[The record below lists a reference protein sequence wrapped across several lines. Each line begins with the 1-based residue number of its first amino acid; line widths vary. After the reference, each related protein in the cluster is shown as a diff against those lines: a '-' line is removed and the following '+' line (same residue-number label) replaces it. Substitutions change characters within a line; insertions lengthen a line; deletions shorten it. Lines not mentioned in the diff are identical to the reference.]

1 MTEAFPFPLPP
12 RPLLPR
18 LIAGNNR
25 GRPGSQP
32 MEVKVVSL
40 TGTGRGGRT
49 CHPASVDRPSR
60 PLSSAVQPSFP
71 PLPSPPHSW
80 RPNRQ
85 PGLARPAPH
94 PAPLW
99 SGAWTCR
106 GRWGPPEVG
115 GRELSG
121 LRTRKGRDS
130 QGPAGITFSKGGN

>member
-60 PLSSAVQPSFP
+60 PLSSAVQPSVP
-71 PLPSPPHSW
+71 PLPPPLLAAQSP
-80 RPNRQ
+80 
-85 PGLARPAPH
+85 ARPRPPCPPPSAS
-94 PAPLW
+94 LVRCLDLQRKV
-99 SGAWTCR
+99 GASR
-106 GRWGPPEVG
+106 SR
-115 GRELSG
+115 
-121 LRTRKGRDS
+121 RKGAVR
-130 QGPAGITFSKGGN
+130 T